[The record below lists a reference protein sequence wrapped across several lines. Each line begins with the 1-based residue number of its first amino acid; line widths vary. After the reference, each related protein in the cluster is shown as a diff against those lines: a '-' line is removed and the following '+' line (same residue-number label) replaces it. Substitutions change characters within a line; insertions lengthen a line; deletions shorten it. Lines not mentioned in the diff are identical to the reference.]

1 MSERKNVI
9 GFNRHGPANE
19 GGGGGGMFRNNVILI
34 YSFVGSDRFSSDL
47 MDHDRLAVFSIM
59 DPDVGI
65 TLKGGTR

>member
-1 MSERKNVI
+1 MSSVLIDTVLLMK
-9 GFNRHGPANE
+9 A
-19 GGGGGGMFRNNVILI
+19 GGGGVFRNNVILI